1 MEEYEYEMLKLC
13 KKQELTDEDKAY
25 AHKIFTNKMLAVDY
39 DDNIFL
45 MSSAF
50 FGNSDMIEILKCYD
64 VDINIEEKKAY
75 RLAKQN
81 NNSCMKLLL

>member
-13 KKQELTDEDKAY
+13 KKPEMTDEEKAY
-25 AHKIFTNKMLAVDY
+25 AHKIFTNKMLTVDY

-64 VDINIEEKKAY
+64 VDINIEEKKHIVWLSKIIILVLY
-75 RLAKQN
+75 RL
-81 NNSCMKLLL
+81 L